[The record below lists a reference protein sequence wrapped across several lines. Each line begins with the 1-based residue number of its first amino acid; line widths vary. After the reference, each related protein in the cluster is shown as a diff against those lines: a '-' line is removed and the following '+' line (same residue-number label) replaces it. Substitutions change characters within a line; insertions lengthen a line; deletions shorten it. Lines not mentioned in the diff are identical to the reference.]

1 LREDVDTHSRLESCV
16 KVREELVVRSVG
28 SARCHVQE
36 PVTILVD
43 VGSGLAH
50 CAKFHHHVVTVVFSD
65 EAVSKESL
73 DFSPVLGLVLLE

>member
-1 LREDVDTHSRLESCV
+1 MSIDISASMFHRFGERGTNLRKNMDTHSRLESCV

-50 CAKFHHHVVTVVFSD
+50 
-65 EAVSKESL
+65 
-73 DFSPVLGLVLLE
+73 